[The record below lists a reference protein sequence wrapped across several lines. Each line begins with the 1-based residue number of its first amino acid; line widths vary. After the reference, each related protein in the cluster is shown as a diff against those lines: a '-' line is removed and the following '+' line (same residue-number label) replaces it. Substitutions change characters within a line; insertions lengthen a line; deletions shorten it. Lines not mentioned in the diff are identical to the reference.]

1 MIPTT
6 YLLSDTARLLRKA
19 FDGRVRQLG
28 MTSPQARLL
37 LILSHSEGENQ
48 AFYAERLE
56 VEPISLAR
64 MLDRME
70 ESGRVERRPDPAD
83 RRAWRVYLTDA
94 GRKIIGQVNLCLNG
108 LEDEMLF
115 NLNQDQRKTL
125 ADLLETIRTN
135 LTNARATE
143 VTVNG

>member
-48 AFYAERLE
+48 AFYADRLE

-70 ESGRVERRPDPAD
+70 EAGRVERRPDPAD

-94 GRKIIGQVNLCLNG
+94 GREIIDQVHGCLNG
-108 LEDEMLF
+108 LEDEMLV
-115 NLNQDQRKTL
+115 NLGQTQRATL
-125 ADLLETIRTN
+125 ATLLETIRTN
-135 LTNARATE
+135 LTNARSTE